1 MSEPR
6 IYMRHAQALRSNRR
20 TCTPGIRT
28 WCAANGVDLR
38 RFAAEGVPGEDA
50 LRIGDY
56 FSLKLLE
63 IARKEA
69 AGNGR

>member
-6 IYMRHAQALRSNRR
+6 IHMRHVQQLRGNKR

-38 RFAAEGVPGEDA
+38 RFAAEGVAGEEA
-50 LRIGDY
+50 LRIGDP
-56 FSLKLLE
+56 FSLALLE
-63 IARKEA
+63 QARKEA
-69 AGNGR
+69 ESNGR